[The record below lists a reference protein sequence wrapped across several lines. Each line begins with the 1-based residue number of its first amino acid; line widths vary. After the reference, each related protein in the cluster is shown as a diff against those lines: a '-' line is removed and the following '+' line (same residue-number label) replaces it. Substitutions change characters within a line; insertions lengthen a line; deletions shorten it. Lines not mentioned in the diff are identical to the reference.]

1 MGSAPTGEVKTDA
14 VTVVVASLS
23 TLSVY
28 LVPLIAL
35 LLSFDAI
42 AGEIDRGTLQLVLA
56 SPVSRGAVLMG
67 KFLGHVAVLGIAVS
81 FGYGIAGLVAFFANG
96 GGEAGA
102 LIGVGRLIASSIVL
116 GATFVA
122 IGYIAS
128 ASVRQTGTAA
138 ALAVAIWL
146 FAVVLY
152 DLALL
157 GGLLAS
163 QDGVFARD
171 VFPWLLVFN
180 PADAFRLYNM
190 SAIDA
195 AAVGSNLG
203 GGVGSALPLVRTC
216 DHAQPGRLGC
226 HRAGAFN
233 FHSQKGPAM
242 NDAHKAG
249 SHCRRG
255 DQRFGLQRTTIK
267 NRSAAAGG
275 PDRRIRRA
283 LLQHDH
289 SGAHRAEG
297 ADLSRQQSASD
308 LVQSGA

>member
-1 MGSAPTGEVKTDA
+1 MHGVITIAATEIRIGLRNRWIILSSLILLAFALILVLLGSAPGGEVKTDA

-56 SPVSRGAVLMG
+56 SPVSRGSVLVG
-67 KFLGHVAVLGIAVS
+67 KFLGHVAVLAIAVS

-96 GGEAGA
+96 GGEAVA
-102 LIGVGRLIASSIVL
+102 LIGVGRLIASSTIL
-116 GATFVA
+116 GATFIA

-138 ALAVAIWL
+138 ALAIAIWL

-163 QDGVFARD
+163 QDGFFART

-195 AAVGSNLG
+195 LAVGSNLG
-203 GGVGSALPLVRTC
+203 GAGSALPLSGLASMLSPVAWTAIGLGLSTFILKRVR
-216 DHAQPGRLGC
+216 P
-226 HRAGAFN
+226 
-233 FHSQKGPAM
+233 
-242 NDAHKAG
+242 
-249 SHCRRG
+249 
-255 DQRFGLQRTTIK
+255 
-267 NRSAAAGG
+267 
-275 PDRRIRRA
+275 
-283 LLQHDH
+283 
-289 SGAHRAEG
+289 
-297 ADLSRQQSASD
+297 
-308 LVQSGA
+308 

>member
-1 MGSAPTGEVKTDA
+1 MMHGVLTIAATELRIGLRNRWIILSSMILLAFALILVLLGSAPGGEVKTDA

-56 SPVSRGAVLMG
+56 SPVSRGAVLLG

-81 FGYGIAGLVAFFANG
+81 FGYGIAGIVTFLANG
-96 GGEAGA
+96 GGDLGA
-102 LIGVGRLIASSIVL
+102 LIGVGRLIATSIIL
-116 GATFVA
+116 GATFIA

-138 ALAVAIWL
+138 ALAIAIWL

-163 QDGVFARD
+163 QDGFFASD
-171 VFPWLLVFN
+171 VFPWLLVLN

-195 AAVGSNLG
+195 AAVGSSLG
-203 GGVGSALPLVRTC
+203 GAGQALPLSGLATMASPIAWAVI
-216 DHAQPGRLGC
+216 ALGL
-226 HRAGAFN
+226 
-233 FHSQKGPAM
+233 S
-242 NDAHKAG
+242 
-249 SHCRRG
+249 
-255 DQRFGLQRTTIK
+255 TIIFK
-267 NRSAAAGG
+267 
-275 PDRRIRRA
+275 RIRP
-283 LLQHDH
+283 
-289 SGAHRAEG
+289 
-297 ADLSRQQSASD
+297 
-308 LVQSGA
+308 

>member
-1 MGSAPTGEVKTDA
+1 MHGVLTIAATEIRIGLRNRWIILSTLILLAFALILVLLGSAPGGEVKTDA

-56 SPVSRGAVLMG
+56 SPVSRGAVLVG
-67 KFLGHVAVLGIAVS
+67 KFLGHVAVLSIAVS
-81 FGYGIAGLVAFFANG
+81 FGYGIAGLVAFLANG
-96 GGEAGA
+96 GGDLMAFV
-102 LIGVGRLIASSIVL
+102 GVGRLIASSVVL
-116 GATFVA
+116 GATFIA

-138 ALAVAIWL
+138 ALAIAIWL

-163 QDGVFARD
+163 QDGFFARD

-203 GGVGSALPLVRTC
+203 GGVRSSLPLSGLATMLSPVAWTVIALGFSTYILKRVR
-216 DHAQPGRLGC
+216 P
-226 HRAGAFN
+226 
-233 FHSQKGPAM
+233 
-242 NDAHKAG
+242 
-249 SHCRRG
+249 
-255 DQRFGLQRTTIK
+255 
-267 NRSAAAGG
+267 
-275 PDRRIRRA
+275 
-283 LLQHDH
+283 
-289 SGAHRAEG
+289 
-297 ADLSRQQSASD
+297 
-308 LVQSGA
+308 

>member
-1 MGSAPTGEVKTDA
+1 MHGVLTIAATEIRIGLRNRWIILSSMILLAFALILVLLGSAPGGEVKTDA

-56 SPVSRGAVLMG
+56 SPVSRGAVLVG
-67 KFLGHVAVLGIAVS
+67 KFLGHVTVLGIAVS

-96 GGEAGA
+96 GGEASA
-102 LIGVGRLIASSIVL
+102 LIGVGRLIASSMVL
-116 GATFVA
+116 GATFIA

-138 ALAVAIWL
+138 ALAIAIWL

-163 QDGVFARD
+163 QDGFFARD

-203 GGVGSALPLVRTC
+203 GGVGSALPLSGLATMLSPVAWTFIALGLSTFILKRVR
-216 DHAQPGRLGC
+216 P
-226 HRAGAFN
+226 
-233 FHSQKGPAM
+233 
-242 NDAHKAG
+242 
-249 SHCRRG
+249 
-255 DQRFGLQRTTIK
+255 
-267 NRSAAAGG
+267 
-275 PDRRIRRA
+275 
-283 LLQHDH
+283 
-289 SGAHRAEG
+289 
-297 ADLSRQQSASD
+297 
-308 LVQSGA
+308 

>member
-1 MGSAPTGEVKTDA
+1 MHGVLTIAATEIRIGLRNRWIILSTLILLAFALILVLLGSAPGGEVKTDA

-35 LLSFDAI
+35 LLAFDAI

-56 SPVSRGAVLMG
+56 SPVSRGAVLVG
-67 KFLGHVAVLGIAVS
+67 KFLGHIAVLSIAVS

-96 GGEAGA
+96 GGDLMA
-102 LIGVGRLIASSIVL
+102 LAGVGRLITSSIML
-116 GATFVA
+116 GATFIA

-138 ALAVAIWL
+138 ALAIAIWL

-163 QDGVFARD
+163 KDGFFARD

-203 GGVGSALPLVRTC
+203 GGVRSSLPLSGLATMLSPLVWIVIALGLSTFILKRVR
-216 DHAQPGRLGC
+216 P
-226 HRAGAFN
+226 
-233 FHSQKGPAM
+233 
-242 NDAHKAG
+242 
-249 SHCRRG
+249 
-255 DQRFGLQRTTIK
+255 
-267 NRSAAAGG
+267 
-275 PDRRIRRA
+275 
-283 LLQHDH
+283 
-289 SGAHRAEG
+289 
-297 ADLSRQQSASD
+297 
-308 LVQSGA
+308 

>member
-1 MGSAPTGEVKTDA
+1 MMHGILTIAATETRIGLRNRWIILSSLILLAFALILVLLGSAPGGEVRTDG

-56 SPVSRGAVLMG
+56 SPVSRGAVLVG
-67 KFLGHVAVLGIAVS
+67 KFLGHVSVLGIAVS
-81 FGYGIAGLVAFFANG
+81 FGYGIAGLIAFFANG
-96 GGEAGA
+96 GSDASA
-102 LIGVGRLIASSIVL
+102 LTGVGRLIASSVVL
-116 GATFVA
+116 GATFIA

-138 ALAVAIWL
+138 ALAIAIWL

-163 QDGVFARD
+163 QDGFFARD
-171 VFPWLLVFN
+171 VFPWLLVLN
-180 PADAFRLYNM
+180 PADAFRLYTM

-195 AAVGSNLG
+195 AAMGGNLG
-203 GGVGSALPLVRTC
+203 RGAGSALPLNGLSAMLSPVIWTAVALALSTFILKKVR
-216 DHAQPGRLGC
+216 P
-226 HRAGAFN
+226 
-233 FHSQKGPAM
+233 
-242 NDAHKAG
+242 
-249 SHCRRG
+249 
-255 DQRFGLQRTTIK
+255 
-267 NRSAAAGG
+267 
-275 PDRRIRRA
+275 
-283 LLQHDH
+283 
-289 SGAHRAEG
+289 
-297 ADLSRQQSASD
+297 
-308 LVQSGA
+308 

>member
-1 MGSAPTGEVKTDA
+1 MHGVLTIAATEIRIGLRNRWIILSTLILLAFALILVLLGSAPGGEVKTDA

-56 SPVSRGAVLMG
+56 SPVSRGAVLVG
-67 KFLGHVAVLGIAVS
+67 KFLGHVAVLSIAVS

-96 GGEAGA
+96 GGEASA
-102 LIGVGRLIASSIVL
+102 LIGVGRLIASSIIL
-116 GATFVA
+116 GATFIA

-138 ALAVAIWL
+138 ALAIAIWL

-163 QDGVFARD
+163 QDGFFARD
-171 VFPWLLVFN
+171 IFPWLLVFN

-203 GGVGSALPLVRTC
+203 GGVRSALPLSGLATMLSPVAWAVIALGLSTFILKRVR
-216 DHAQPGRLGC
+216 P
-226 HRAGAFN
+226 
-233 FHSQKGPAM
+233 
-242 NDAHKAG
+242 
-249 SHCRRG
+249 
-255 DQRFGLQRTTIK
+255 
-267 NRSAAAGG
+267 
-275 PDRRIRRA
+275 
-283 LLQHDH
+283 
-289 SGAHRAEG
+289 
-297 ADLSRQQSASD
+297 
-308 LVQSGA
+308 

>member
-1 MGSAPTGEVKTDA
+1 MHGVLTIAATEIRIGLRNRWIILSTLILLAFALILVLLGSAPGGEVKTDA

-56 SPVSRGAVLMG
+56 SPVSRGAVLVG
-67 KFLGHVAVLGIAVS
+67 KFLGHVAVLSIAVS

-96 GGEAGA
+96 GGDLTAFV
-102 LIGVGRLIASSIVL
+102 GVGRLIASSVML
-116 GATFVA
+116 GATFIA

-138 ALAVAIWL
+138 ALAIAIWL

-163 QDGVFARD
+163 QDGFFARD

-203 GGVGSALPLVRTC
+203 GGVRSSLPLSGLATMLSPVAWTVIALGFSTYILKRVR
-216 DHAQPGRLGC
+216 P
-226 HRAGAFN
+226 
-233 FHSQKGPAM
+233 
-242 NDAHKAG
+242 
-249 SHCRRG
+249 
-255 DQRFGLQRTTIK
+255 
-267 NRSAAAGG
+267 
-275 PDRRIRRA
+275 
-283 LLQHDH
+283 
-289 SGAHRAEG
+289 
-297 ADLSRQQSASD
+297 
-308 LVQSGA
+308 

>member
-1 MGSAPTGEVKTDA
+1 MHGVLTIAATEIRIGLRNRWIILSSMILLAFALILVLLRSAPGGAVKTDA

-56 SPVSRGAVLMG
+56 SPVSRGAVLVG

-81 FGYGIAGLVAFFANG
+81 FGYGIAGLVAFFAHG
-96 GGEAGA
+96 GTDAGA
-102 LIGVGRLIASSIVL
+102 LIGVGRLIASSMVL
-116 GATFVA
+116 GATFIA

-138 ALAVAIWL
+138 ALAIAIWL

-163 QDGVFARD
+163 QDGIFARD
-171 VFPWLLVFN
+171 IFPWLLVFN

-203 GGVGSALPLVRTC
+203 GGVGSSLPLSGLATMLSPVAWTVIALGLATFILKRVR
-216 DHAQPGRLGC
+216 P
-226 HRAGAFN
+226 
-233 FHSQKGPAM
+233 
-242 NDAHKAG
+242 
-249 SHCRRG
+249 
-255 DQRFGLQRTTIK
+255 
-267 NRSAAAGG
+267 
-275 PDRRIRRA
+275 
-283 LLQHDH
+283 
-289 SGAHRAEG
+289 
-297 ADLSRQQSASD
+297 
-308 LVQSGA
+308 

>member
-1 MGSAPTGEVKTDA
+1 MHGVLTIAATEIRIGLRNRWIILSSLILLAFALILVLLGSAPGGEVKTDA

-56 SPVSRGAVLMG
+56 SPVSRGAVLVG

-81 FGYGIAGLVAFFANG
+81 FGYGVAGLVAFFANG
-96 GGEAGA
+96 GGDVSA
-102 LIGVGRLIASSIVL
+102 LVGVGRLIASSMIL
-116 GATFVA
+116 GATFIA

-138 ALAVAIWL
+138 ALAIAIWL

-163 QDGVFARD
+163 QDGIFARN

-190 SAIDA
+190 SAIDVE
-195 AAVGSNLG
+195 AVGSNLA
-203 GGVGSALPLVRTC
+203 GGVGSSLPLSGLATMLSPIVWTMIALGLSTFILKKVR
-216 DHAQPGRLGC
+216 P
-226 HRAGAFN
+226 
-233 FHSQKGPAM
+233 
-242 NDAHKAG
+242 
-249 SHCRRG
+249 
-255 DQRFGLQRTTIK
+255 
-267 NRSAAAGG
+267 
-275 PDRRIRRA
+275 
-283 LLQHDH
+283 
-289 SGAHRAEG
+289 
-297 ADLSRQQSASD
+297 
-308 LVQSGA
+308 

>member
-1 MGSAPTGEVKTDA
+1 MHGVLTIAATEIRIGLRNRWIILSTLILLAFALILVLLGSAPGGEVKTDA

-56 SPVSRGAVLMG
+56 SPVSRGAVLVG
-67 KFLGHVAVLGIAVS
+67 KFLGHVAVLSIAVS

-96 GGEAGA
+96 GGDLMAFV
-102 LIGVGRLIASSIVL
+102 GVGRLIASSVVL
-116 GATFVA
+116 GATFIA

-138 ALAVAIWL
+138 ALAIAIWL

-163 QDGVFARD
+163 QDGFFARD

-203 GGVGSALPLVRTC
+203 GGVRSSLPLSGLATMLSPVAWTVIALGFSTYILKRVR
-216 DHAQPGRLGC
+216 P
-226 HRAGAFN
+226 
-233 FHSQKGPAM
+233 
-242 NDAHKAG
+242 
-249 SHCRRG
+249 
-255 DQRFGLQRTTIK
+255 
-267 NRSAAAGG
+267 
-275 PDRRIRRA
+275 
-283 LLQHDH
+283 
-289 SGAHRAEG
+289 
-297 ADLSRQQSASD
+297 
-308 LVQSGA
+308 

>member
-1 MGSAPTGEVKTDA
+1 MNGVLTIAATEIRIGLRNRWIILSSLILLAFALILVLLGSAPGGEVKTDA

-56 SPVSRGAVLMG
+56 SPVSRGAVLVG
-67 KFLGHVAVLGIAVS
+67 KFLGHVTVLGIAVS
-81 FGYGIAGLVAFFANG
+81 FGYGIAGLVAFLANG
-96 GGEAGA
+96 GDDPAS
-102 LIGVGRLIASSIVL
+102 LVGVGRLIASSVVL
-116 GATFVA
+116 GATFIA

-138 ALAVAIWL
+138 ALAIAIWL

-163 QDGVFARD
+163 QDGLFARA

-190 SAIDA
+190 NAIDA
-195 AAVGSNLG
+195 LAVGGNLG
-203 GGVGSALPLVRTC
+203 GGAGAALPLSGLATMFSPVAWTAIALGLSTFILKRVR
-216 DHAQPGRLGC
+216 P
-226 HRAGAFN
+226 
-233 FHSQKGPAM
+233 
-242 NDAHKAG
+242 
-249 SHCRRG
+249 
-255 DQRFGLQRTTIK
+255 
-267 NRSAAAGG
+267 
-275 PDRRIRRA
+275 
-283 LLQHDH
+283 
-289 SGAHRAEG
+289 
-297 ADLSRQQSASD
+297 
-308 LVQSGA
+308 

>member
-1 MGSAPTGEVKTDA
+1 MHGVLTIAATEIRIGLRNRWIILSTLILLAFALILVLLGSAPGGEVKTDA

-35 LLSFDAI
+35 LLAFDAI

-56 SPVSRGAVLMG
+56 SPVSRGAVLVG
-67 KFLGHVAVLGIAVS
+67 KFLGHVAVLTIAVS

-96 GGEAGA
+96 GGDLMA
-102 LIGVGRLIASSIVL
+102 LAGVGRLITSSTML
-116 GATFVA
+116 GATFIA

-138 ALAVAIWL
+138 ALAIAIWL

-163 QDGVFARD
+163 QDGFFARD

-195 AAVGSNLG
+195 AAVGSTLG
-203 GGVGSALPLVRTC
+203 GGVRSSLPLSGLATMLSPFAWIVIALGLSTFILKRVR
-216 DHAQPGRLGC
+216 P
-226 HRAGAFN
+226 
-233 FHSQKGPAM
+233 
-242 NDAHKAG
+242 
-249 SHCRRG
+249 
-255 DQRFGLQRTTIK
+255 
-267 NRSAAAGG
+267 
-275 PDRRIRRA
+275 
-283 LLQHDH
+283 
-289 SGAHRAEG
+289 
-297 ADLSRQQSASD
+297 
-308 LVQSGA
+308 

>member
-1 MGSAPTGEVKTDA
+1 MHGVLTIAATEIRIGLRNRWIILSSLILLTFALILVLLGSAPGGEVKTDA

-56 SPVSRGAVLMG
+56 SPVSRGAVLVG
-67 KFLGHVAVLGIAVS
+67 KFLGHVAVLSIAVS
-81 FGYGIAGLVAFFANG
+81 FGYGIAGLVAFLANG
-96 GGEAGA
+96 GGDAGA
-102 LIGVGRLIASSIVL
+102 LFGVGRLIASSMIL
-116 GATFVA
+116 GATFIA

-138 ALAVAIWL
+138 ALAIAIWL

-163 QDGVFARD
+163 QDGVFART

-195 AAVGSNLG
+195 VAVGSNLG
-203 GGVGSALPLVRTC
+203 GAGSALPLSGLATMLSPVAWTAIALAISTFILKRVR
-216 DHAQPGRLGC
+216 P
-226 HRAGAFN
+226 
-233 FHSQKGPAM
+233 
-242 NDAHKAG
+242 
-249 SHCRRG
+249 
-255 DQRFGLQRTTIK
+255 
-267 NRSAAAGG
+267 
-275 PDRRIRRA
+275 
-283 LLQHDH
+283 
-289 SGAHRAEG
+289 
-297 ADLSRQQSASD
+297 
-308 LVQSGA
+308 

>member
-1 MGSAPTGEVKTDA
+1 MGLRNRWIILSSLILLAFALILVLLGSAPGGEVKTDA

-35 LLSFDAI
+35 LLAFDAI

-56 SPVSRGAVLMG
+56 SPVSRGAVLVG
-67 KFLGHVAVLGIAVS
+67 KFLGHVTVLGIAVS
-81 FGYGIAGLVAFFANG
+81 FGYGIAGLVVFFATG
-96 GGEAGA
+96 GGDLSA
-102 LIGVGRLIASSIVL
+102 LVGVGRLIVTSIIL
-116 GATFVA
+116 GATFIA

-138 ALAVAIWL
+138 ALAIAIWL

-171 VFPWLLVFN
+171 IFPWLLVLN

-203 GGVGSALPLVRTC
+203 GGAGAALPLSGLATMLSPI
-216 DHAQPGRLGC
+216 AWAILALGLST
-226 HRAGAFN
+226 FIL
-233 FHSQKGPAM
+233 K
-242 NDAHKAG
+242 
-249 SHCRRG
+249 
-255 DQRFGLQRTTIK
+255 
-267 NRSAAAGG
+267 
-275 PDRRIRRA
+275 RIRP
-283 LLQHDH
+283 
-289 SGAHRAEG
+289 
-297 ADLSRQQSASD
+297 
-308 LVQSGA
+308 